1 MKKQASGQEHG
12 LNVFSLSSNGTEKK
26 KKKKNEGF
34 LVVIFTKSIL
44 RQVPRRKLKLFFHIL
59 KYM

>member
-12 LNVFSLSSNGTEKK
+12 LNVFSLSSNGTE
-26 KKKKNEGF
+26 KKKNEGF

>member
-1 MKKQASGQEHG
+1 MEQ
-12 LNVFSLSSNGTEKK
+12 K

-44 RQVPRRKLKLFFHIL
+44 RQVPRRKLKLLFHIL

>member
-26 KKKKNEGF
+26 KKNEGF

-44 RQVPRRKLKLFFHIL
+44 RHVPRRKLKLFFHIL